1 MGFMIALLAAAAQ
14 DVGAVT
20 LRWKAEA
27 PRGFK
32 VSLKQVGAQEVDA
45 SGLAEWAAEAAKAWG
60 APEEAKR
67 EIPGKLKEFLGSLK
81 LPDEFNMTMIV
92 GPAVK
97 ERIPVKVVQNATPI
111 PAGPSPLEKV
121 LKEMEGTVQLRGE
134 IDPSGAVL
142 SWWLQDPQKNL
153 LALLAELPARPVKPG
168 DQWSLRV
175 NLVTMGHGFIPSLAE
190 RVNVAKLAE
199 IREGEKGER
208 IAVLD
213 ILLSDRL
220 EGVLGDKPI
229 SFAMSYAARAEFSET
244 RGGWI
249 RVAGRMRTRATGM
262 MNTDT
267 AQEFAIE
274 PLPSV
279 PEALLKLR

>member
-1 MGFMIALLAAAAQ
+1 MGFMIALLAMSAQ
-14 DVGAVT
+14 EVT

-27 PRGFK
+27 PLGFK
-32 VSLKQVGAQEVDA
+32 VSLKQVGAKEVDA
-45 SGLAEWAAEAAKAWG
+45 SGLAEWAAETAKARG

-97 ERIPVKVVQNATPI
+97 GRIPVKVVQNATPI
-111 PAGPSPLEKV
+111 PAGPSPLEKA

-134 IDPSGAVL
+134 IDPSGAIL

-153 LALLAELPARPVKPG
+153 LAMLSELPARPVKPG

-190 RVNVAKLAE
+190 RVNVARLAE
-199 IREGEKGER
+199 VREGEKGER

-213 ILLSDRL
+213 LLLSDRL
-220 EGVLGDKPI
+220 EGELGDKPI
-229 SFAMSYAARAEFSET
+229 TFSLSYAARAEFSVT
-244 RGGWI
+244 RGAWI

-262 MNTDT
+262 MNTDA
-267 AQEFAIE
+267 AQELAIE
-274 PLPSV
+274 PLSSV